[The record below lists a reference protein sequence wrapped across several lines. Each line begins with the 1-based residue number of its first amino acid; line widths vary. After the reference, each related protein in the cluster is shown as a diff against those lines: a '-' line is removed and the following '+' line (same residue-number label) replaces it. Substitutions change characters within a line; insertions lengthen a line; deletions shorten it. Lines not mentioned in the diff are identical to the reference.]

1 MEPEKLNTV
10 LQNLQYIGNRPIGVI
25 ELEEHLDIDVVTDIF
40 IRINSKGTALS
51 QGDFV
56 MSKIAS
62 DETHG
67 GNMLRRAIDYF
78 SHLCVDSAFYN
89 SLKENDE
96 EFVNSEYFNKISWLK
111 DDTETVFDPECDDI
125 IRIAFMHKFPRAKFG
140 RFSWVAFRRKF

>member
-1 MEPEKLNTV
+1 MTSLC
-10 LQNLQYIGNRPIGVI
+10 Q
-25 ELEEHLDIDVVTDIF
+25 
-40 IRINSKGTALS
+40 
-51 QGDFV
+51 
-56 MSKIAS
+56 KIAS

-125 IRIAFMHKFPRAKFG
+125 IRIALCTNSRVL
-140 RFSWVAFRRKF
+140 SWQI